1 MRRLLLTSVLSAG
14 LLVSLILEVV
24 AHPHVWIDAR
34 SELVFDDSNRLDSIN
49 HVWRFDEAF
58 SAFASQ
64 GLDENRD
71 GILSRNELQELA
83 EVNVTSLLE
92 FEYFTFLFVGED
104 LVEFSEP
111 KDYWLEYEDGFLTLF
126 YSLPIEQPINMD
138 GQVAELQV
146 FDPAYFVA
154 IEMEKEKSFVLVD
167 QGGTCNM
174 DVELPVE
181 LEATTVTELALVP
194 AEEELSDQLLSVTET
209 LSNTAKIACA

>member
-1 MRRLLLTSVLSAG
+1 MRRLLLTSALSAG
-14 LLVSLILEVV
+14 LLVGLILEVV

-34 SELVFDDSNRLDSIN
+34 SELVFDDSNRLNSIN

-92 FEYFTFLFVGED
+92 FEYFTFLFIGED

-111 KDYWLEYEDGFLTLF
+111 QDYWLEYEDGFLTLF
-126 YSLPIEQPINMD
+126 YSLPIEQPIIMD

-146 FDPAYFVA
+146 FDPTYFVA

-181 LEATTVTELALVP
+181 LEATTVTELALIP

>member
-14 LLVSLILEVV
+14 LLVGLIFEVV
-24 AHPHVWIDAR
+24 AHPHVWIDAQ
-34 SELVFDDSNRLDSIN
+34 SELVFDDSNRLNSIN
-49 HVWRFDEAF
+49 HAWRFDEAF

-92 FEYFTFLFVGED
+92 FEYFTFLFIGED

-111 KDYWLEYEDGFLTLF
+111 QDYWLEYEDGFLTLF
-126 YSLPIEQPINMD
+126 YSLPIEQPIIMD

-174 DVELPVE
+174 DVELP
-181 LEATTVTELALVP
+181 
-194 AEEELSDQLLSVTET
+194 SGIG
-209 LSNTAKIACA
+209 SNDCYRISIDSG

>member
-1 MRRLLLTSVLSAG
+1 MS
-14 LLVSLILEVV
+14 
-24 AHPHVWIDAR
+24 WIDAR
-34 SELVFDDSNRLDSIN
+34 SELVFDDSNRLNSIN

-111 KDYWLEYEDGFLTLF
+111 QDYWLEYEDGFLTLF
-126 YSLPIEQPINMD
+126 YSLPIEQPIIMD

-154 IEMEKEKSFVLVD
+154 IEMEREKSFVLVD

-174 DVELPVE
+174 DIELPVE
-181 LEATTVTELALVP
+181 LEATTVTELALIP

>member
-1 MRRLLLTSVLSAG
+1 MRRLILTSVIFTG
-14 LLVSLILEVV
+14 LLVGLILDVA
-24 AHPHVWIDAR
+24 AHPHVWIDAQ

-92 FEYFTFLFVGED
+92 FEYFTFLFIGGD
-104 LVEFSEP
+104 LVKFSEP
-111 KDYWLEYEDGFLTLF
+111 QDYWLEYEDGILTLY
-126 YSLPIEQPINMD
+126 YSLPIEQPIIMD

-146 FDPAYFVA
+146 FDPTYFVA

-167 QGGTCNM
+167 QGGTCNI
-174 DVELPVE
+174 DIELPVE
-181 LEATTVTELALVP
+181 LEATTATELALIPV
-194 AEEELSDQLLSVTET
+194 EGELSDQLLSVTET